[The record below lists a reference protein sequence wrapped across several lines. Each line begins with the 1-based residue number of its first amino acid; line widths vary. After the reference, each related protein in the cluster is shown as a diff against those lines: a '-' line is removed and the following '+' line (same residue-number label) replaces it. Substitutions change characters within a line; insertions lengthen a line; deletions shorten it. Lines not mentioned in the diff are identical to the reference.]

1 MLIYDVFSTGF
12 KVGFIEV
19 IKQSLTVFK
28 IQTEGGTFGRY
39 QIDTSHLYK
48 WLLMNNPDKYTYL
61 VNHY

>member
-28 IQTEGGTFGRY
+28 IQTEGGKFGRY

-48 WLLMNNPDKYTYL
+48 WLLMNNPNK
-61 VNHY
+61 